1 MCVAGFNSMSVSV
14 IFECQL
20 ISIFDFRFSG
30 YLRFQVSSLNPS
42 GFVTDSLS
50 VSVIRSLERG
60 GVSELSQAQIDRY
73 GKPSGS
79 ALARTLPR

>member
-1 MCVAGFNSMSVSV
+1 MLQVSIQLSVSV
-14 IFECQL
+14 
-20 ISIFDFRFSG
+20 SVNFDFFDFSFSG